1 MCRQRLLLRRHRQ
14 MTQLSDDTR
23 CTRRTSST
31 RHMMRLSLLQHAGE
45 RACEYREYRVCDVCV
60 WRVGAS
66 DSEER
71 ALSRA
76 APEHLTVHLRNT

>member
-31 RHMMRLSLLQHAGE
+31 RHMMRLSPLQHAGE

-60 WRVGAS
+60 CLCVACGGVRLRGAC
-66 DSEER
+66 
-71 ALSRA
+71 ALSRRA
-76 APEHLTVHLRNT
+76 

>member
-31 RHMMRLSLLQHAGE
+31 RHMMRLSPLQHAGE
-45 RACEYREYRVCDVCV
+45 RACEYREYRVCETCVCGV
-60 WRVGAS
+60 WGRPTPRSVRS
-66 DSEER
+66 
-71 ALSRA
+71 L
-76 APEHLTVHLRNT
+76 APRLNI